1 MPLRE
6 ADARSASDAL
16 LNSAYRGKQLA
27 LWDKELRD
35 REDAAARE
43 KAEQKRLLAERRKS
57 YGQQQR
63 RQTRSVTATERWL
76 PLSEASTGLRGWWRC
91 SRSREV
97 R

>member
-6 ADARSASDAL
+6 ADARNASDAL
-16 LNSAYRGKQLA
+16 LNSAHRGKQLA

-63 RQTRSVTATERWL
+63 RQTRSVTATERSL
-76 PLSEASTGLRGWWRC
+76 PLSEASTARTRTRDVCAWW
-91 SRSREV
+91 
-97 R
+97 